1 MSKKEAKMVN
11 FDNMTRNFVE
21 SCLLDED
28 VDEYTMADLL
38 LEQDLFERGAMG
50 AQIQAIFETMG
61 SLRLTSNRD
70 RNRMS
75 LAQENMRKVR
85 RHVKR
90 IEERVHVLQEQVT
103 ILEESA
109 VKSKKGD

>member
-1 MSKKEAKMVN
+1 MSKKEEKKIN
-11 FDNMTRNFVE
+11 FDNMTRSFVKA
-21 SCLLDED
+21 CLLNEE
-28 VDEYTMADLL
+28 VLEYSEADLI
-38 LEQDLFERGAMG
+38 LEGDLFERGAMG

-75 LAQENMRKVR
+75 LAQENMKKVR

-90 IEERVHVLQEQVT
+90 LEERVVVLQEQVT

-109 VKSKKGD
+109 IKTKKGD